1 MSEMKILILASNPK
15 RQGFLQRVQVYLDF
29 LQSDGFFCHVEKLPG
44 SLPAR
49 WRLYRQARN
58 YDLVWLVKKL
68 LTGWDAR
75 ILRRYA
81 RRLLYSYDDA
91 VMFSET
97 SQVLCQGYR
106 WRRWRRSVQTADSV
120 LTGSQYLADLAR
132 PFHSNIFVLPIG
144 LRLSDYRSRN
154 WEHTDGTIRL
164 VWIGSRSTL
173 KYLEQIRA
181 VLEEL
186 GRRFPN
192 LALRIIGDEFLELR
206 NMPVEKVKWSTEGR
220 REGLATSDI
229 GLGPLLDTPFTRGK
243 CSFKVLEYSASGLP
257 VVGSPVGTNAQY
269 IQHGISGYLVR
280 TKEEWFYRIE
290 ELIRSRDRCRQ
301 MGLAGREY
309 AKQFDISVIGVQLRE
324 LLWKVGS

>member
-1 MSEMKILILASNPK
+1 MKILILASNPK

-29 LQSDGFFCHVEKLPG
+29 LQSKGFSCRVEKLPG

-68 LTGWDAR
+68 LTGWDAVV
-75 ILRRYA
+75 LRRYA
-81 RRLLYSYDDA
+81 RRILYSYDDA
-91 VMFSET
+91 VVFSET
-97 SQVLCQGYR
+97 SQVPCQGYR
-106 WRRWRRSVQTADSV
+106 WHRWMRSVQTADCI

-144 LRLSDYRSRN
+144 LRLSDYRPRN

-164 VWIGSRSTL
+164 VWIGSGSTL

-192 LALRIIGDEFLELR
+192 LVLRIIGDEFLELR

-229 GLGPLLDTPFTRGK
+229 GLAPLPDTPFTRGK

-257 VVGSPVGTNAQY
+257 VAASPIGTNAQY
-269 IQHGISGYLVR
+269 VQEGLTGYLA
-280 TKEEWFYRIE
+280 KDEEKWLRRLE
-290 ELIRSRDRCRQ
+290 ELILDNDRRIK

-309 AKQFDISVIGVQLRE
+309 VKQFDISVIGIQLRE
-324 LLWKVGS
+324 LLWKAGS